1 MCGPQSIE
9 GDRELGLKSIPV
21 EFGIDTAKWITVGT
35 IDGFQ
40 ILVAL
45 WLHFVKHEDPYAI
58 ALTLLI
64 IPQIVAQVRFF
75 LPDPVENVRQKRVRL
90 TPATVARARA
100 RACSWPA
107 HRRER
112 RVRALC

>member
-75 LPDPVENVRQKRVRL
+75 LPDPVENVRRS
-90 TPATVARARA
+90 
-100 RACSWPA
+100 ACA
-107 HRRER
+107 
-112 RVRALC
+112 